1 MLVLYGVT
9 RTFPDLQEA
18 SIEPHAASQTQLLR
32 VSDVTVRFGG
42 ITALDRVSFGVA
54 PGSIAGLI
62 GPNGAGKTTLFNC
75 LSRLYQFSEG
85 DIAFEGRPLV
95 ATPAHGIAALGI
107 GRTFQNLALFRTMSV
122 RQNVQLGGHCRTR
135 SGYFSNALRLP
146 RVRREE
152 AALGEHVAQIIEL
165 LELQP
170 VAETR
175 VMDLSFGTQKRVEL
189 GRALA
194 SRPKLL
200 LLDEPAGGLNHEEV
214 ESLME
219 LLRRIRQE
227 LQLTILLV
235 EHHMNLV
242 MRVSD
247 QVIALDFGRKIADGA
262 PAEVQRN
269 ADVIR
274 AYLGTEQ

>member
-1 MLVLYGVT
+1 V
-9 RTFPDLQEA
+9 EA
-18 SIEPHAASQTQLLR
+18 PIEPPAAPPLLQ
-32 VSDVTVRFGG
+32 VADVTVRFGG
-42 ITALDRVSFGVA
+42 ITALERVSFDVA
-54 PGSIAGLI
+54 VGTIAGLI

-85 DIAFEGRPLV
+85 EIRFEGRPLV

-122 RQNVQLGGHCRTR
+122 RQNILLGGHCRTR
-135 SGYFSNALRLP
+135 TGYFSNALRLP
-146 RVRREE
+146 QVRREE
-152 AALGEHVAQIIEL
+152 AGLNGQVDRIVDL

-170 VAETR
+170 VAQAR
-175 VMDLSFGTQKRVEL
+175 VMDLPFGTQKRVEL

-194 SRPKLL
+194 SAPKLL

-214 ESLME
+214 EAL
-219 LLRRIRQE
+219 
-227 LQLTILLV
+227 LQLIRRVREELRLTVLLV

-242 MRVSD
+242 MRLSD
-247 QVIALDFGRKIADGA
+247 QVVALDFGRKIADGT

-269 ADVIR
+269 ADVVR